1 MCGVTVTSR
10 GNPADSMCDCFPR
23 YCGVCVFIAQSVG
36 VLCVHC
42 SVCRRFVCSLLSLS
56 AFCVFIAQSVGVLC
70 VHCSVCRRFRY
81 ADKHAVRTAR
91 YTPYSL
97 LLVPVTASA
106 VLAVERD
113 KKIKY
118 FNYSE
123 RKTVKYTCTV
133 YAYRMVFVLDGLS
146 G

>member
-23 YCGVCVFIAQSVG
+23 YCGV
-36 VLCVHC
+36 
-42 SVCRRFVCSLLSLS
+42 
-56 AFCVFIAQSVGVLC
+56 CVFIAQSVGVLC